1 MKIYISADIE
11 GVTGIDH
18 WDETLLGA
26 TNYDLFR
33 EQMTREVIAA
43 CEGAIAAGATEIIVK
58 DAHHTGRNILPHR
71 LPEPVNLIRG
81 WSRHPYSMVQE
92 LNSSFTALVLIGY
105 HSRAGSGA
113 NPLAHTL
120 TTDINQLKLNGQPV
134 AEFHLMAMTAA
145 SEGVPVVFVSGDA
158 ALCQDVK
165 TYDAAIETVA
175 TNKGIGE
182 SVLSLHPEQAIQQI
196 RTGVETALRNC
207 HQLQPRSLPSHFQL
221 EVEYK
226 HPPQAY
232 RNSFYPEAR
241 LQDARSV
248 VLETDTWFEV
258 MRALQ
263 FIVLS

>member
-18 WDETLLGA
+18 WDETTLGA
-26 TNYDLFR
+26 INYDIFR

-43 CEGAIAAGATEIIVK
+43 CEGAIAAGATEIVVK
-58 DAHHTGRNILPHR
+58 DAHHTGRNIPPHR
-71 LPEPVNLIRG
+71 LPEPATLIRG
-81 WSRHPYSMVQE
+81 WSGHPYSMVQE
-92 LNSSFTALVLIGY
+92 LNSTFTALVLVGY

-120 TTDINQLKLNGQPV
+120 TTDISQMKINSQPV

-145 SEGVPVVFVSGDA
+145 YEKVPLVFVSGDA

-165 TYDAAIETVA
+165 AYDAAIETVA

-182 SVLSLHPEQAIQQI
+182 SVFSLHPEQAIRQIRKGVENALQNRQQI
-196 RTGVETALRNC
+196 
-207 HQLQPRSLPSHFQL
+207 QPQPLPTRLEL

-226 HPPQAY
+226 HPPRAY
-232 RNSFYPEAR
+232 RNSFYPGAR
-241 LQDARSV
+241 LQGRTV
-248 VLETDTWFEV
+248 VLEPSNWFEV
-258 MRALQ
+258 MQALQ